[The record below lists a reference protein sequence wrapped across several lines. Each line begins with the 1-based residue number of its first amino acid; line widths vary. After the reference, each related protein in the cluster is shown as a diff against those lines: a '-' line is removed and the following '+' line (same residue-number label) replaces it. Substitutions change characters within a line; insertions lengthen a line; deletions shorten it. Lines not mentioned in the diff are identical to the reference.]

1 MERKIAIISPSP
13 LEVDFKHDYY
23 QSDKKIDWNPQE
35 IEKNYD
41 LILICGS
48 LALKPFKLGIT
59 FNEAKGCLLKQKFLV
74 TVTPEEAKFKDKKKE
89 SLNLSLRMLDKLR
102 KGESTENTVAHTI
115 VDSEDT
121 ISEMLFD
128 IINSPAISI
137 DTETSGLTPFVPDRF
152 MASMGVA
159 TKNHAWTIPLEHQQS
174 PWKGNYE
181 KQRDIIN
188 KVKKFSKHCELVGH
202 NGKFDTLWISNCY
215 GIWFNFTFDTMLAH
229 YNLDENGL
237 HGLDVLAEKYLGVN
251 QYDIPVSEKHGYGDL
266 KSHCHYLAMD
276 VRYTYDLYVV
286 LDKLLNKD
294 PMTRFVFEN
303 ITMPASQCFARAE
316 NNGTY
321 ISPTA
326 LKESTDYWEQQLKES
341 QDKLNSY
348 GTINWNSSK
357 QVAEFLFKT
366 LKLPVL
372 DKTPGGTPSCSESV
386 LLRLSKEHEVPGL
399 LLKSRRADKM
409 LSTFLRPWKDLMAL
423 DGNNRIHPGFKVH
436 GTVTGRPSSSQ
447 PNLQQVPR
455 EVSVRSVIQAPPGW
469 TFIEGDLSQAE
480 LRIAAEMSQDPE
492 LKLCYQTGIDVHA
505 RTVESVFGIDRSV
518 MTKEQRKKGKAV
530 NFGFVYG
537 MGWKKFMD
545 YARDNYGQVFTEE
558 EAKTTRQKF
567 FRLYSALPDWHK
579 RQRAFVHK
587 KGYVR
592 NLIGRKRRLPD
603 ALRDEINEEDRV
615 KIAQAERNSINSPVQ
630 SLASDINLSAFIAL
644 CKKFPDDNLMKP
656 EGTIHDAIAVI
667 AKNEIAEEV
676 CYWMKYYMEHSPVLE
691 KLGIKMTVP
700 VEAEVEIGSWGKGEV
715 WKPKI
720 LGDLHSK

>member
-13 LEVDFKHDYY
+13 IKVDFEHEFF
-23 QSDKKIDWNPQE
+23 QADKKIAWDPKE
-35 IEKNYD
+35 IEKSYD

-48 LALKPFKLGIT
+48 LALKPFKLGVT
-59 FNEAKGCLLKQKFLV
+59 FNEAKGCLIKQKFLV

-89 SLNLSLRMLDKLR
+89 ALELSLRMFNKLR
-102 KGESTENTVAHTI
+102 KGESVENKVKHTI
-115 VDSEDT
+115 VDSDDT
-121 ISEMLFD
+121 ISAMLFD
-128 IINSPAISI
+128 IVKSPAISI

-152 MASMGVA
+152 MASIGIA
-159 TKNHAWTIPLEHQQS
+159 TENHAWTIPLEHQQS

-181 KQRDIIN
+181 KQKEIIS
-188 KVKKFSKHCELVGH
+188 KIKSFSKNCEIVGH
-202 NGKFDTLWISNCY
+202 NGKFDTIWINNCY
-215 GIWFNFTFDTMLAH
+215 GVWFKFTFDTMLAH
-229 YNLDENGL
+229 YNLDENAL

-286 LDKLLNKD
+286 LDKLLDKD
-294 PMTRFVFEN
+294 PLTRFVFEN
-303 ITMPASQCFARAE
+303 ITMPASQCFARSE

-321 ISPTA
+321 ISPEA
-326 LKESTDYWEQQLKES
+326 LKESTEYWEQQLNEAK
-341 QDKLNSY
+341 DKLKSY
-348 GTINWNSSK
+348 GDINWSSSK
-357 QVAEFLFKT
+357 QVANFLFNT

-409 LSTFLRPWKDLMAL
+409 LSTFLRPWKELIDM
-423 DGNNRIHPGFKVH
+423 DGNSCIHPGFKVH
-436 GTVTGRPSSSQ
+436 GTVTGRPSSSD

-469 TFIEGDLSQAE
+469 TLIEGDLSQAE

-492 LKLCYQTGIDVHA
+492 LRICYQTGIDVHA
-505 RTVESVFGIDRSV
+505 RTVESIFGIERSQ
-518 MTKEQRKKGKAV
+518 MTKEQRKKGKAI
-530 NFGFVYG
+530 NFGFIYG
-537 MGWKKFMD
+537 MGAKKFKE
-545 YARDNYGQVFTEE
+545 YARDNYGQDFTEE
-558 EAKTTRQKF
+558 ESMEIRKKY
-567 FRLYSALPDWHK
+567 FRLYEALPVWHK

-603 ALRDEINEEDRV
+603 ALLDEITNEDRI

-630 SLASDINLSAFIAL
+630 SLASDLNLSAFIAL
-644 CKKFPDDNLMKP
+644 CNRFPDDNMMKP
-656 EGTIHDAIAVI
+656 EGTIHDAIMVLAR
-667 AKNEIAEEV
+667 NEIAEEV
-676 CYWMKYYMEHSPVLE
+676 CYWMKHYMEHSPVLE
-691 KLGIKMTVP
+691 KLGVKLSIP
-700 VEAEVEIGSWGKGEV
+700 IEAEVEVGSWGKGV
-715 WKPKI
+715 IWKGK
-720 LGDLHSK
+720 DL